1 MNEYI
6 LIVDDDSDISNLL
19 GIYLANEGY
28 QFLKCDNA
36 ITALELLDQVK
47 VSLILLDVMMP
58 KMDGISACI
67 KIREKTKVPIIFLSA
82 KSDDMDIIEGLMVGG
97 DDYVTKPFN
106 AAQLMSRI
114 KAQLRRYRQYNN
126 QASYTT
132 MMNYEDLSLNIETH
146 QVWVNGYE
154 INLTFKE
161 FAILEYLLRNKGI
174 VLSMKQ
180 IYENVWHEE
189 FISAENTVMMHIANI
204 RKKINFDYH
213 ERDYIKTVWGK
224 GYKI

>member
-1 MNEYI
+1 
-6 LIVDDDSDISNLL
+6 
-19 GIYLANEGY
+19 
-28 QFLKCDNA
+28 
-36 ITALELLDQVK
+36 
-47 VSLILLDVMMP
+47 
-58 KMDGISACI
+58 
-67 KIREKTKVPIIFLSA
+67 
-82 KSDDMDIIEGLMVGG
+82 MDIIEGLMVGG

-106 AAQLMSRI
+106 AAQLMSRV
-114 KAQLRRYRQYNN
+114 KAQLRRYRQYNS
-126 QASYTT
+126 QTSHTT
-132 MMNYEDLSLNIETH
+132 MMNYKDLSLNIETH

-204 RKKINFDYH
+204 RKKINFDHH